1 MTITLRPAT
10 PADVDAI
17 ASVWHSAWRD
27 AHLGHVPDALVP
39 ERTLA
44 NFRSRAP
51 ARIAFT
57 TVAVHDEQVVGFVI
71 VSDDEL
77 EQLFVAS
84 VVRGTG
90 AAVMLID
97 HAEAS
102 IARRFDTAWLAVV
115 AGNARARR
123 FYERQGWRDAGPIA
137 YQAELASGGTLI
149 VPSRRYEKGLC
160 P

>member
-10 PADVDAI
+10 STDVDAV
-17 ASVWHSAWRD
+17 ASIWHSAWRD
-27 AHLGHVPDALVP
+27 AHLGHVPDGLLP

-44 NFRSRAP
+44 NFRSRTP

-57 TVAVHDEQVVGFVI
+57 TLSVRDEQTVGFVI

-84 VVRGTG
+84 AARGTG
-90 AAVMLID
+90 AAAMLID
-97 HAEAS
+97 HAEAL

-123 FYERQGWRDAGPIA
+123 FYERQGWHDAGPIA
-137 YQAELASGGTLI
+137 YQAELSSGGSLI
-149 VPSRRYEKGLC
+149 VPSRRYEKRLR
-160 P
+160 